1 MGRTREDI
9 VIWFN
14 GSPAHTLSHIFS
26 FSIFFLSPSQGA
38 LCPLSANVFA
48 FFSPKRPTEREKKKK
63 KFPEKIRE
71 KISII
76 RQRTE
81 HKSRRSFTEAV
92 EDLHHHNPWTLFKFS
107 NPRRQPLRLCGVKSG
122 LLFCLLLSLRTIL
135 DSLLRAYIFLAAPV
149 SSPSILF
156 FFSFFGLIRFFFV
169 SFFWVL
175 KP

>member
-1 MGRTREDI
+1 MDPPRTP
-9 VIWFN
+9 FL
-14 GSPAHTLSHIFS
+14 TYFLFL
-26 FSIFFLSPSQGA
+26 FFLSPSQGA

-48 FFSPKRPTEREKKKK
+48 FFSPKRPIEREKKKQ

-81 HKSRRSFTEAV
+81 HKSRRSSTEAV
-92 EDLHHHNPWTLFKFS
+92 EDLHHHNTWTLFKFS

-135 DSLLRAYIFLAAPV
+135 DSLLRAYIFLAAPI

-156 FFSFFGLIRFFFV
+156 FFFR
-169 SFFWVL
+169 
-175 KP
+175 PN

>member
-1 MGRTREDI
+1 MDPPRTP
-9 VIWFN
+9 FL
-14 GSPAHTLSHIFS
+14 TYFLSLF
-26 FSIFFLSPSQGA
+26 FFLSPSQGA

-48 FFSPKRPTEREKKKK
+48 FFSPKRPIEREKKKQ

-92 EDLHHHNPWTLFKFS
+92 EDLHHHNTWTLFKFS

-135 DSLLRAYIFLAAPV
+135 DSLLRAYI

>member
-1 MGRTREDI
+1 MDPPRTP
-9 VIWFN
+9 F
-14 GSPAHTLSHIFS
+14 SHIF
-26 FSIFFLSPSQGA
+26 FFLFFFLSPSQGA

-48 FFSPKRPTEREKKKK
+48 FFSPKRPIERKKKK
-63 KFPEKIRE
+63 QKFPEKIRE

-81 HKSRRSFTEAV
+81 HKSRRSSTEAV

-122 LLFCLLLSLRTIL
+122 LLFCLLLSRRTIL
-135 DSLLRAYIFLAAPV
+135 DSLLRAYIFLAAPI

-156 FFSFFGLIRFFFV
+156 CFLFSA
-169 SFFWVL
+169 
-175 KP
+175 